1 MAHHLEGL
9 VKVHVQLAWVVQ
21 MGFSTV
27 CKETSLL
34 LVQSVIKK
42 KIYNSYG
49 YETFLK
55 PCAGVWKLLRHYVGF
70 PEGHIIWKIVI
81 TTSLE

>member
-1 MAHHLEGL
+1 
-9 VKVHVQLAWVVQ
+9 

-55 PCAGVWKLLRHYVGF
+55 PCAGV
-70 PEGHIIWKIVI
+70 
-81 TTSLE
+81 